1 MPSDDLTQWIDNLI
15 RLDARITLDVNL
27 GIGFLAYWICYMKW
41 DFRRKE
47 LSKNALSNSRKL
59 MSFRPITDKQ
69 IKNWIQRWAKVRGR
83 TFISMGSISKQ
94 HNRWS
99 HFSFF
104 RFVVFVLDFPCV
116 DKLVSIFRCLI
127 GKRNT
132 WVSICYTVLL
142 CSTLLILYSSNLLHK
157 KPFEPSESYKVD
169 SQFWKVLHKVLHKLK
184 NNISPL
190 KIKVDS
196 CRFLKI
202 IS

>member
-1 MPSDDLTQWIDNLI
+1 MWCLKWISEEKN
-15 RLDARITLDVNL
+15 N
-27 GIGFLAYWICYMKW
+27 YP
-41 DFRRKE
+41 
-47 LSKNALSNSRKL
+47 KNALSNPSEDL
-59 MSFRPITDKQ
+59 TLFRPIKDKLVE
-69 IKNWIQRWAKVRGR
+69 NWSLQPKVRGR

-99 HFSFF
+99 HFFILLLF
-104 RFVVFVLDFPCV
+104 LFWTFPVLTSY
-116 DKLVSIFRCLI
+116 VSIFRCLI

-142 CSTLLILYSSNLLHK
+142 CSTLLILYSSNLLLK

-169 SQFWKVLHKVLHKLK
+169 SQVWKVLHKVLNKLK

-190 KIKVDS
+190 KIKADS

>member
-1 MPSDDLTQWIDNLI
+1 MVNFCFICFDLTEFFAKLANSTID
-15 RLDARITLDVNL
+15 DRI
-27 GIGFLAYWICYMKW
+27 
-41 DFRRKE
+41 FR
-47 LSKNALSNSRKL
+47 S
-59 MSFRPITDKQ
+59 
-69 IKNWIQRWAKVRGR
+69 
-83 TFISMGSISKQ
+83 
-94 HNRWS
+94 
-99 HFSFF
+99 
-104 RFVVFVLDFPCV
+104 FVLLFLFWTFPV
-116 DKLVSIFRCLI
+116 LTSYVSIFRCLI

-169 SQFWKVLHKVLHKLK
+169 SQVWKVLHKVLNKLK

-190 KIKVDS
+190 KIKADS